1 MNIIIDNN
9 KISRREFFQKIF
21 NIKEIKEDIDIRK
34 VKESKV
40 QIEFDEYNKVVD
52 FFFDDDKTFS
62 LYCNSIDAK
71 DKENIVLEL
80 REIPFWTSS
89 GF

>member
-1 MNIIIDNN
+1 MNIIVDNK
-9 KISRREFFQKIF
+9 KISRREFFHKIF
-21 NIKEIKEDIDIRK
+21 NIKEIKEDINVRK
-34 VKESKV
+34 TKSNNV
-40 QIEFDEYNKVVD
+40 QIEFDEQNKVVD
-52 FFFDDDKTFS
+52 FIFDDDKTFS

>member
-1 MNIIIDNN
+1 MNIVVNNN
-9 KISRREFFQKIF
+9 KISRREFFNKIF
-21 NIKEIKEDIDIRK
+21 NIKEIKDEFNFRK
-34 VKESKV
+34 AKANNVE
-40 QIEFDEYNKVVD
+40 IEFDEQNKVID
-52 FFFDDDKTFS
+52 FIFDDDKTFS
-62 LYCNSIDAK
+62 LYCKSIDVK